1 MFYWTIDKRFIF
13 RNIIFILMVALA
25 LGSCNVKTQPAAFYP
40 IDSLVTL
47 QIHYLTEI
55 KAGLFKQAL
64 LSGKTDTLTYP
75 PEDTLGWIKELDI
88 FRKLQVINKP
98 INKGSYLVADGLADP
113 RSNLT
118 FKAFNSLKKLPV
130 VYLRVY
136 YQGKIEKLRKIEA
149 LYDEENSLYESARLL
164 SMNFQQINNK
174 TVLTSYAIKGGQ
186 KMIFGDSV
194 SFYIKGNIL
203 IN

>member
-1 MFYWTIDKRFIF
+1 
-13 RNIIFILMVALA
+13 MVALA

-40 IDSLVTL
+40 IDSLVMQ

-64 LSGKTDTLTYP
+64 LSGKTDTLTYAP
-75 PEDTLGWIKELDI
+75 KDTLGWIKELDI

-98 INKGSYLVADGLADP
+98 INKGSYLVKDGLADP
-113 RSNLT
+113 GSNLT